1 MELNS
6 ITMITVLV
14 LLVFCILPVVIINQK
29 RKKKA
34 GESLQLLKTFAE
46 ENQCK
51 ITEHELFNQ
60 IIIGIDKDAHQL
72 FFIRTTEEKKFQQ
85 KIYLSEVK
93 KCRMEETGR
102 TVDSGHVIEKIDL
115 AFAPVASN
123 QKEIILNIY
132 NADYDNLTLSG
143 EIQFAEKWVQLIN
156 DHLKTINKK

>member
-1 MELNS
+1 MELNN
-6 ITMITVLV
+6 ITIITVLV

-34 GESLQLLKTFAE
+34 SESLQLLKTFAE

-51 ITEHELFNQ
+51 ITEQELFNQ

-72 FFIRTTEEKKFQQ
+72 FFIRTTEEKKSQQ
-85 KIYLSEVK
+85 RINLSEVK

-115 AFAPVASN
+115 AFAPIASN

-143 EIQFAEKWVQLIN
+143 EIQFAEKWVQFIN